1 MSEGICATGV
11 IVGADG
17 SPAATAAV
25 RWAVAEARMRRLPLG
40 VVHVATDDDDDV
52 EADRVA
58 DAILAGA
65 VDVAGEEAGDDG
77 PEIGSARLTGHPAAT
92 LADLSQTAAMM
103 VLGRH
108 GDIPRMQRMLGS
120 VCTGVLHH
128 AHCPVAV
135 VHADSTVSAG
145 PRRKPV
151 LVGVDGSPCSVRAAE
166 IAFEE
171 AAWRGVGVVAL
182 YVCDG
187 PEGPSANRAEV
198 AALQAEAEYQLD
210 TALAPLCVRHPD
222 VVVHRLIRFESAA
235 RQLLIQG
242 ERAQLIVVGSHGRG
256 ALAGMLLG
264 SVSTAVARDMR
275 APVIVA
281 RREE

>member
-1 MSEGICATGV
+1 MSEGIRSAGV

-40 VVHVATDDDDDV
+40 VVHVATDDDAADGDADD
-52 EADRVA
+52 
-58 DAILAGA
+58 ILRGA
-65 VDVAGEEAGDDG
+65 VDVAREETGGDG
-77 PEIGSARLTGHPAAT
+77 PEIRSARLAGHPVAT
-92 LADLSQTAAMM
+92 LTDLSRSAAMI

-128 AHCPVAV
+128 ARCPVAV
-135 VHADSTVSAG
+135 VHADPTSSART
-145 PRRKPV
+145 RRQPV
-151 LVGVDGSPCSVRAAE
+151 LVGIDGSPCSVRAAE

-171 AAWRGVGVVAL
+171 AAWRGVAVVAL

-198 AALQAEAEYQLD
+198 AALHAEAEYQLD
-210 TALAPLCVRHPD
+210 TALAPLCARHPG

-242 ERAQLIVVGSHGRG
+242 ERAQLVVVGSHGRR
-256 ALAGMLLG
+256 ALAGILLG
-264 SVSTAVARDMR
+264 SVSTAVARDVR
-275 APVIVA
+275 VPVIVA
-281 RREE
+281 RRD

>member
-1 MSEGICATGV
+1 MSEEFCSAGV

-17 SPAATAAV
+17 SLAATAAV
-25 RWAVAEARMRRLPLG
+25 RWAVREARMRGVPLA
-40 VVHVATDDDDDV
+40 VVHVAGHDDDDAQDQDDGAV
-52 EADRVA
+52 
-58 DAILAGA
+58 LAGA
-65 VDVAGEEAGDDG
+65 VDVAVEEAGGDG
-77 PEIGSARLTGHPAAT
+77 PEISSAHVTGHPVAT
-92 LADLSQTAAMM
+92 LTELSRTATMV

-108 GDIPRMQRMLGS
+108 GDVPRMQRMLGS

-128 AHCPVAV
+128 ARCPVAV
-135 VHADSTVSAG
+135 VHHDPTVSART
-145 PRRKPV
+145 RRQPV
-151 LVGVDGSPCSVRAAE
+151 LVGVDGSACSVRAAE
-166 IAFEE
+166 IAFDE

-210 TALAPLCVRHPD
+210 TALAPLCARHPD

-242 ERAQLIVVGSHGRG
+242 ERAQLVVVGSHGRG

-264 SVSTAVARDMR
+264 SVSTAVARDVR

-281 RREE
+281 RRE